1 MDATA
6 AVQTVE
12 GVESSVAVLARF
24 VREAAGAEAG
34 SVAVTGS
41 GGLTAGD
48 PLRDE
53 ADAWL
58 DVLAGTARLEARVAA
73 LKVQA
78 AAGFAA
84 AAAALAAPGASVSE
98 RDALEMSVTAEVAC
112 ALSVS
117 EGAAARLLDESAKLT
132 RDLPLTLAA
141 LGSGTLS
148 WQHGRIMCDE
158 TEGLGPAAAA
168 AFEAHFLD
176 PDAPNP
182 ARGCPAGELTPA
194 RFRAKA
200 RYWRERHH
208 PVSIE
213 KRHHRC
219 VEDRR
224 LEYAPDRDGMAWL
237 SAYLPADQ
245 AAGIWNRATAAAR
258 ALQGPAETRTL
269 TQLRVDAFA
278 GWLLGPAPA
287 VGGANDDPP
296 TEFVPA
302 DLLSTGSLP
311 ARPLPVDDRPP
322 DAALH
327 GKPLPTDPPP
337 TEIPPAG
344 CERAGAA
351 GSARAGAADAI
362 PGAPGW
368 AGDVPSPG
376 AQVLVT
382 VPVFSLLGLSE
393 EPATLDGYGPIPPS
407 MARRLV
413 AEGATSF
420 HRVLVDPRDGAPL
433 EIGRTSYRLTKP
445 MRQWLR
451 LRDAKCTFPSCNNH
465 SLDNDADHILAWADG
480 GGTGVANLGQPCPK
494 HHKLKHNTAWQPAG
508 ATRDTPPGW
517 ISPMGRTYKAE
528 YQDWEPPTWPEPPP
542 SQDRREP
549 PSGLDWQDLPP
560 GQEWHE
566 LPHGQDWPGPAPG
579 QERRES
585 EDWPEPED
593 GPEPEDWVGPPDR
606 PDDLDPPLPLDP
618 WPNWSWP
625 TAA

>member
-1 MDATA
+1 MDAKA
-6 AVQTVE
+6 AVQTVK
-12 GVESSVAVLARF
+12 GIGSSVAVLAVF
-24 VREAAGAEAG
+24 VHEAAGAVAG
-34 SVAVTGS
+34 SVSVTGS
-41 GGLTAGD
+41 GGLTVAD

-84 AAAALAAPGASVSE
+84 AAAALAAPDASVSE

-112 ALSVS
+112 ALTVS
-117 EGAAARLLDESAKLT
+117 EGAAARFLEESARLST
-132 RDLPLTLAA
+132 DLPLTLAA
-141 LGSGTLS
+141 LGAGTLS

-158 TEGLGPAAAA
+158 TEGLSPEAAA

-182 ARGCPAGELTPA
+182 ARGCAAGELTPA

-213 KRHHRC
+213 KRHHKC
-219 VEDRR
+219 VTDRR

-245 AAGIWNRATAAAR
+245 AAGIWDRTTAAAR
-258 ALQGPAETRTL
+258 TLQGPAETRTL
-269 TQLRVDAFA
+269 PQLRADVAA
-278 GWLLGPAPA
+278 AWLLGP
-287 VGGANDDPP
+287 GQ
-296 TEFVPA
+296 
-302 DLLSTGSLP
+302 
-311 ARPLPVDDRPP
+311 R
-322 DAALH
+322 LH
-327 GKPLPTDPPP
+327 RMP
-337 TEIPPAG
+337 
-344 CERAGAA
+344 A
-351 GSARAGAADAI
+351 GSAPAGSVP
-362 PGAPGW
+362 PGK
-368 AGDVPSPG
+368 VPSPR

-382 VPVFSLLGLSE
+382 VPVFSLLGLTE

-413 AEGATSF
+413 ADGAASF
-420 HRVLVDPRDGAPL
+420 LRVLTDPRDGAPL

-451 LRDAKCTFPSCNNH
+451 LRDARCTFPGCNNH

-480 GGTGVANLGQPCPK
+480 GTTGVTNLGQPCPK
-494 HHKLKHNTAWQPAG
+494 HHRLKHATAWRPVG
-508 ATRDTPPGW
+508 VTRESPPGW
-517 ISPMGRTYKAE
+517 ISPTGRSYPAE
-528 YQDWEPPTWPEPPP
+528 QQDWEPPTWPEPPP
-542 SQDRREP
+542 
-549 PSGLDWQDLPP
+549 
-560 GQEWHE
+560 GQEWQG
-566 LPHGQDWPGPAPG
+566 LPDWFDQD
-579 QERRES
+579 
-585 EDWPEPED
+585 PEP
-593 GPEPEDWVGPPDR
+593 PES
-606 PDDLDPPLPLDP
+606 PDDLDGVGSQIAFDGVEPPLPVDP
-618 WPNWSWP
+618 WPYWSSS

>member
-1 MDATA
+1 MDAKA

-12 GVESSVAVLARF
+12 GIGSSVAVLAGF
-24 VREAAGAEAG
+24 VREAAGAEVAGAG
-34 SVAVTGS
+34 SVSVAGP
-41 GGLTAGD
+41 GAGGD

-58 DVLAGTARLEARVAA
+58 DVLAETAGLEARVAA

-84 AAAALAAPGASVSE
+84 AAAALTAPDASVSE

-112 ALSVS
+112 ALTVS
-117 EGAAARLLDESAKLT
+117 EGAAARFLEESARLST
-132 RDLPLTLAA
+132 NLPLTLAA
-141 LGSGTLS
+141 LGTGALS

-158 TEGLGPAAAA
+158 TEGLGPEAAA

-213 KRHHRC
+213 TRHHRS
-219 VEDRR
+219 VKDRR

-245 AAGIWNRATAAAR
+245 AAGIWNRTTAAAR
-258 ALQGPAETRTL
+258 AMRGPTETRTL

-278 GWLLGPAPA
+278 GWLLGPAPG
-287 VGGANDDPP
+287 VHGGVEGA
-296 TEFVPA
+296 TISS
-302 DLLSTGSLP
+302 LSTGS
-311 ARPLPVDDRPP
+311 
-322 DAALH
+322 
-327 GKPLPTDPPP
+327 
-337 TEIPPAG
+337 PPAG
-344 CERAGAA
+344 SETEGP
-351 GSARAGAADAI
+351 ADSV
-362 PGAPGW
+362 PV
-368 AGDVPSPG
+368 DVPSPK

-393 EPATLDGYGPIPPS
+393 EPATLDGHGPIPPS

-413 AEGATSF
+413 ADGATSF
-420 HRVLVDPRDGAPL
+420 LRVLVDPRDGAPL

-451 LRDAKCTFPSCNNH
+451 LRDAKCTFPACNNH

-480 GGTGVANLGQPCPK
+480 GGTAVANLGLPCPK
-494 HHKLKHNTAWQPAG
+494 HHKLKHNTQWRPVG
-508 ATRDTPPGW
+508 ATRDAPPGW
-517 ISPMGRTYKAE
+517 ISPSGRTYPAE

-542 SQDRREP
+542 GQEWRE
-549 PSGLDWQDLPP
+549 LPP
-560 GQEWHE
+560 G
-566 LPHGQDWPGPAPG
+566 G
-579 QERRES
+579 
-585 EDWPEPED
+585 DWPEPD
-593 GPEPEDWVGPPDR
+593 DWVGPPDR

-625 TAA
+625 AAA